1 MPSVKTA
8 ARTHATG
15 AFKRSINDRQPPS
28 VTQFLKRPAQLRG
41 WALLVLL
48 LFALVILVGMIWRN
62 LERVDS
68 LGSYVSYWHRVQA
81 ANQSMKKALM
91 DHLSDRIAL
100 DRSQMLGLSNRVH
113 ALVDLGGHLDP
124 ETPEKLLAVERSL
137 VEGESQAPD
146 VLQGRLLS
154 AMAIMNSALDDEV
167 SLREEALADISRD
180 TRYEVA
186 MASVTLAAILLFSWI
201 FFRLRILAP
210 LHDLR
215 ELLLRLA
222 EEDFRPMDTQHLDP
236 LLLPVFNSYNEIV
249 KGLGE
254 LEAAKRLHAESLEA
268 EVRAATQAL
277 LEQQRSLA
285 QAERLAAVGEMAAG
299 VAHELRNP
307 LAGIQMSCV
316 NLRSEIE
323 NPDQAARL
331 DLIIAELKRMA
342 RLLTQLLEQ
351 SKQAPAPSQPCDVSA
366 LVRELV
372 ALARYQIPAQVE
384 LDYRVPEA
392 LICRVPESGVRQVL
406 LNLVL
411 NASQAIDTQ
420 QGRICIEVARESE
433 WLQIKVFDDGPG
445 FSDELLRGGVRPF
458 ASGRPQGTGLGLAI
472 VQRTMRESGG
482 QMKLSN
488 LEPRGACVTLE
499 LPFRPA

>member
-1 MPSVKTA
+1 MPSVKAA
-8 ARTHATG
+8 ARTFVAG
-15 AFKRSINDRQPPS
+15 ARKGPAGGRHSPP
-28 VTQFLKRPAQLRG
+28 VTQLLKRPAQLRG

-91 DHLSDRIAL
+91 DHLSGRIAL
-100 DRSQMLGLSNRVH
+100 DHSQMLGLSNRVH
-113 ALVDLGGHLDP
+113 ALVDLGGHLDS

-137 VEGESQAPD
+137 IQGESHSPD
-146 VLQGRLLS
+146 VLQGRLLA

-167 SLREEALADISRD
+167 SLREEALADISQD

-186 MASVTLAAILLFSWI
+186 MASVTLAAILLFSWV

-236 LLLPVFNSYNEIV
+236 LLLPVFNSYNEMV
-249 KGLGE
+249 KSLGE

-316 NLRSEIE
+316 NLRSEID
-323 NPDQAARL
+323 NSDQATRL
-331 DLIIAELKRMA
+331 ELIIAELKRMA

-351 SKQAPAPSQPCDVSA
+351 SKQAPAPSQTCDVSA

-372 ALARYQIPAQVE
+372 ALARYQIPAQIE
-384 LDYRVPEA
+384 LDYRVPES
-392 LICRVPESGVRQVL
+392 LICRIPESGVRQVL

-411 NASQAIDTQ
+411 NASQAIEPRP
-420 QGRICIEVARESE
+420 GKICIELSREAE
-433 WLQIKVFDDGPG
+433 WLQITVFDDGPG
-445 FSDELLRGGVRPF
+445 FSDDLLRGGVRPF

-482 QMKLSN
+482 QMQLSN
-488 LEPRGACVTLE
+488 LDPHGACVTLK